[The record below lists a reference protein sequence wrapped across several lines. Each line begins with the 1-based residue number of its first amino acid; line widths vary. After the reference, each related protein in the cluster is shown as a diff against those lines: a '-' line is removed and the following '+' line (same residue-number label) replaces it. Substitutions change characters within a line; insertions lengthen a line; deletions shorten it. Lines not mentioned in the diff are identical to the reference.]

1 MAVTW
6 KNPQRFKPAVVL
18 KRVSSV
24 RTVNPEG
31 GASFSGFELENCL
44 PALHSMLNF
53 PDAASQVDTANLV
66 WRGLSK
72 VKGELTPTSF
82 LAAVNAELSEKLA
95 TKEEIYFLLTS
106 VSIDHRDVPKTISIA
121 DAKMSFFP
129 KRYPA
134 RFTKARATLLGHHKV
149 PVESEPDE
157 YCRVVVKVK
166 AKTVKVAVNRAL
178 RALDLQRSLWC
189 LMGNR
194 QIQLAFGHA
203 RLEPINVVR
212 LGSKHTIHLHSGAC
226 AQDGL
231 WFEPGFMAANLY
243 RPEKPDV
250 LQANSQ
256 WALRRIRASK
266 YGEKIVAALLRFV
279 RALDESDAN
288 TAFLRLWSA
297 LESLTTPDQAHY
309 DSLVKRSSFL
319 FQETEYHCQLL
330 EHLREYRNATVHA
343 GEESERA
350 RTHCFQLQL
359 YFVNMIWFHLR
370 NAGEF
375 SSLGEANE
383 FLDFSVDKTDLKNK
397 LRLTKKAIKFIS

>member
-1 MAVTW
+1 
-6 KNPQRFKPAVVL
+6 
-18 KRVSSV
+18 
-24 RTVNPEG
+24 
-31 GASFSGFELENCL
+31 
-44 PALHSMLNF
+44 
-53 PDAASQVDTANLV
+53 
-66 WRGLSK
+66 
-72 VKGELTPTSF
+72 
-82 LAAVNAELSEKLA
+82 
-95 TKEEIYFLLTS
+95 
-106 VSIDHRDVPKTISIA
+106 
-121 DAKMSFFP
+121 
-129 KRYPA
+129 
-134 RFTKARATLLGHHKV
+134 
-149 PVESEPDE
+149 
-157 YCRVVVKVK
+157 
-166 AKTVKVAVNRAL
+166 
-178 RALDLQRSLWC
+178 
-189 LMGNR
+189 
-194 QIQLAFGHA
+194 
-203 RLEPINVVR
+203 
-212 LGSKHTIHLHSGAC
+212 
-226 AQDGL
+226 
-231 WFEPGFMAANLY
+231 MAANLY